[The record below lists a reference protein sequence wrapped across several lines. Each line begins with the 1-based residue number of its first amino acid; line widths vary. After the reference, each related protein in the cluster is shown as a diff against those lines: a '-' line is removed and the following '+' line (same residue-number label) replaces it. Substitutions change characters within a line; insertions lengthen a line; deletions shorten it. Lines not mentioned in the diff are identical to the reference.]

1 MRKLNLYIRK
11 INFRKTILIIGFL
24 IFALLMFLPSP
35 EGLSVEGKRALAI
48 FTLCLSLWIT
58 NYLPLAITSILGIA
72 LIPLFNVLTA
82 VETFAIFGNRA
93 VFFILGALIIAAA
106 IYKTGI
112 ARRVS
117 YLFISKIDNSFE
129 YIIFS
134 IIASSYL
141 LSLIMPEHAVAA
153 ILFPIVFELVKS
165 LKLQPL
171 ESNFAKA
178 AFLALA
184 WGAVVGGITTFLGG
198 ARNILA
204 VGLLENNYGI
214 NINFMEW
221 LKYSIVYSLP
231 LVIIS
236 YYVIIYFFKTEV
248 KNIKQRLNNIGKQY
262 EELGKISKDEKTLS
276 VLFLIIIFSWMFLS
290 GQVDISVTAILG
302 GVLIF
307 VFNIISWE
315 DIESYINW
323 GILLM
328 YGGAIVIA
336 TSLTR
341 TGAAEW
347 LSNTIFNF
355 IPQSTFLILVV
366 IILITKFLTEGVSNV
381 AAVAIVL
388 PIAFS
393 MGDILSLNPIIITY
407 IVALTGGLAFCLPMG
422 APPNAIAFSSGYLEL
437 KEVLRVGLILNLI
450 SIILLYIIAVRVW
463 PLFGL
468 KLFL

>member
-1 MRKLNLYIRK
+1 MKK
-11 INFRKTILIIGFL
+11 INFKMTLLFAGILIFI
-24 IFALLMFLPSP
+24 LLLFIPTP
-35 EGLSVEGKRALAI
+35 ADLSVEGKRALAI
-48 FTLCLSLWIT
+48 FTLCLTLWVT

-72 LIPLFNVLTA
+72 LIPLFNVLPA
-82 VETFAIFGNRA
+82 VDTFAIFGNRA

-129 YIIFS
+129 NIILS
-134 IIASSYL
+134 IIGISYS

-153 ILFPIVFELVKS
+153 ILFPIVFQIVES
-165 LKLQPL
+165 LKLTPL

-204 VGLLENNYGI
+204 VGLLENTYGI
-214 NINFMEW
+214 SITFMEW
-221 LKYSIVYSLP
+221 AKFSIIYSLP
-231 LVIIS
+231 LVVIS
-236 YYVIIYFFKTEV
+236 YYIIIYYFKTEV
-248 KNIKQRLNNIGKQY
+248 KNIKQRLNTIGKQY
-262 EELGKISKDEKTLS
+262 NELGPVTRDEKLLS
-276 VLFLIIIFSWMFLS
+276 VLFLIIITSWMFLS
-290 GQVDISVTAILG
+290 GTVDISVTAILG

-307 VFNIISWE
+307 VFDIISWE

-323 GILLM
+323 GIILM

-347 LSNTIFNF
+347 LSETIFDYL
-355 IPQSTFLILVV
+355 PQSTILMVIV

-388 PIAFS
+388 PIAYS
-393 MGDILSLNPIIITY
+393 MGDILGLNPMIVTY
-407 IVALTGGLAFCLPMG
+407 IVALTGGLAFMLPMG

-437 KEVLRVGLILNLI
+437 SEVIKVGLVLNLI
-450 SIILLYIIAVRVW
+450 SMVLLYIIAFWIW
-463 PLFGL
+463 PLLGL
-468 KLFL
+468 KLFI

>member
-1 MRKLNLYIRK
+1 MEKFNYKNLLLSIG
-11 INFRKTILIIGFL
+11 ILLFL
-24 IFALLMFLPSP
+24 VLLFIPTP
-35 EGLSVEGKRALAI
+35 DGLSLEGKRALAI
-48 FTLCLSLWIT
+48 FVLALSLWVT
-58 NYLPLAITSILGIA
+58 NTLPLAITSILGIA
-72 LIPLFNVLTA
+72 LIPLFKVMSA
-82 VETFAIFGNRA
+82 AETFAIFGNRA

-117 YLFISKIDNSFE
+117 YLFISKIDTSFKS
-129 YIIFS
+129 IIFS
-134 IIASSYL
+134 IIAISYL

-165 LKLQPL
+165 LKLKPL

-204 VGLLENNYGI
+204 VGLLENTYGI
-214 NINFMEW
+214 SINFMEW
-221 LKYSIVYSLP
+221 MKFSIVYSLP

-236 YYVIIYFFKTEV
+236 YYVIIYFFQTNVE
-248 KNIKQRLNNIGKQY
+248 NIKQRLNTIGKQY
-262 EELGKISKDEKTLS
+262 EALGPISRDEKILS
-276 VLFLIIIFSWMFLS
+276 VLFLIIISSWMFLS
-290 GQVDISVTAILG
+290 GRIDISVTAILG

-307 VFNIISWE
+307 VFNIINWE

-323 GILLM
+323 GIILM

-347 LSNTIFNF
+347 LSESIFEF
-355 IPQSTFLILVV
+355 IPQSTFLILLV
-366 IILITKFLTEGVSNV
+366 IVLITKFLTEGVSNV

-388 PIAFS
+388 PIAYS
-393 MGDILSLNPIIITY
+393 MGNILNFNPLIITY
-407 IVALTGGLAFCLPMG
+407 LVALTGGLAFMLPMG

-437 KEVLRVGLILNLI
+437 KEVIKVGFILNLI
-450 SIILLYIIAVRVW
+450 SIVLLYIIAVRIW
-463 PLFGL
+463 PLLGL

>member
-1 MRKLNLYIRK
+1 MRSIDFRK
-11 INFRKTILIIGFL
+11 IILVTGFIIFTLL
-24 IFALLMFLPSP
+24 IFLPSP
-35 EGLSVEGKRALAI
+35 EGLSVAGKRALAI
-48 FTLCLSLWIT
+48 FTLCLTLWVT

-112 ARRVS
+112 AKRVS

-129 YIIFS
+129 NIILS
-134 IIASSYL
+134 IIGISYS

-153 ILFPIVFELVKS
+153 ILFPIVFQIVES
-165 LKLQPL
+165 LKLTPL

-204 VGLLENNYGI
+204 VGLLENIYGI
-214 NINFMEW
+214 NINFMQW
-221 LKYSIVYSLP
+221 AKFSIIYSLP
-231 LVIIS
+231 LLIIS
-236 YYVIIYFFKTEV
+236 YYVIIYYFKTEV
-248 KNIKQRLNNIGKQY
+248 KNIKQRLNTIGQQY
-262 EELGKISKDEKTLS
+262 HELGPISRDEKLLS
-276 VLFLIIIFSWMFLS
+276 LLFLIIISSWMFLS
-290 GQVDISVTAILG
+290 GRVDISVTAILG

-307 VFNIISWE
+307 VFKIINWE
-315 DIESYINW
+315 EIESYINW
-323 GILLM
+323 GIILM

-347 LSNTIFNF
+347 LSESIFEF
-355 IPQSTFLILVV
+355 IPQSTFLILLV
-366 IILITKFLTEGVSNV
+366 IVLITKFLTEGVSNV

-388 PIAFS
+388 PIAYS
-393 MGDILSLNPIIITY
+393 MGNILNFNPLIITY
-407 IVALTGGLAFCLPMG
+407 LVALTGGLAFMLPMG

-437 KEVLRVGLILNLI
+437 KEVIKVGFILNLI
-450 SIILLYIIAVRVW
+450 SIVLLYIIAVRIW
-463 PLFGL
+463 PLLGL

>member
-1 MRKLNLYIRK
+1 MEKFNYKNLLLSIG
-11 INFRKTILIIGFL
+11 ILLFL
-24 IFALLMFLPSP
+24 VLLFIPTP
-35 EGLSVEGKRALAI
+35 DGLSLEGKRALAI
-48 FTLCLSLWIT
+48 FVLCLSLWVT
-58 NYLPLAITSILGIA
+58 NTLPLAITSILGIA

-82 VETFAIFGNRA
+82 AETFAIFGNRA

-117 YLFISKIDNSFE
+117 YLFISKIDTSFKS
-129 YIIFS
+129 IIFS
-134 IIASSYL
+134 IIAISYL

-165 LKLQPL
+165 LKLKPL

-204 VGLLENNYGI
+204 VGLLENTYGI
-214 NINFMEW
+214 SINFMEW
-221 LKYSIVYSLP
+221 MKFSIVYSLP

-236 YYVIIYFFKTEV
+236 YYVIIYFFQTNVE
-248 KNIKQRLNNIGKQY
+248 NIKQRLNTIGKQY
-262 EELGKISKDEKTLS
+262 EALGPISRDEKILS
-276 VLFLIIIFSWMFLS
+276 VLFLIIISSWMFLS
-290 GQVDISVTAILG
+290 GRIDISVTAILG

-307 VFNIISWE
+307 VFNIINWE

-323 GILLM
+323 GIILM

-347 LSNTIFNF
+347 LSESIFEF
-355 IPQSTFLILVV
+355 IPQSTFLILLV
-366 IILITKFLTEGVSNV
+366 IVLITKFLTEGVSNV

-388 PIAFS
+388 PIAYS
-393 MGDILSLNPIIITY
+393 MGNILNFNPLIITY
-407 IVALTGGLAFCLPMG
+407 LVALTGGLAFMLPMG

-437 KEVLRVGLILNLI
+437 KEVIKVGFILNLI
-450 SIILLYIIAVRVW
+450 SIVLLYIIAVRIW
-463 PLFGL
+463 PLLGL

>member
-1 MRKLNLYIRK
+1 MKK
-11 INFRKTILIIGFL
+11 INFRKTILISGILIFL
-24 IFALLMFLPSP
+24 ILMFIPTP
-35 EGLSVEGKRALAI
+35 KGLSIEGKRALSI
-48 FTLCLSLWIT
+48 FTLCLTLWVT

-72 LIPLFNVLTA
+72 LIPFFNVLTA
-82 VETFAIFGNRA
+82 AQTFAIFGNRA

-112 ARRVS
+112 AKRIS

-129 YIIFS
+129 NIILS
-134 IIASSYL
+134 IISISYL

-153 ILFPIVFELVKS
+153 ILFPIVFQIVES
-165 LKLQPL
+165 LKLTPL

-204 VGLLENNYGI
+204 VGLLENIYDI
-214 NINFMEW
+214 NINFMQW
-221 LKYSIVYSLP
+221 AKFSIVYSLP
-231 LVIIS
+231 LLIIS
-236 YYVIIYFFKTEV
+236 YYVIIHYFKTEV
-248 KNIKQRLNNIGKQY
+248 QNIKQRLNTIGQQY
-262 EELGKISKDEKTLS
+262 HELGAITREEKLLA
-276 VLFLIIIFSWMFLS
+276 VLFLIIIVSWMFLS
-290 GQVDISVTAILG
+290 SFIDISVTAILG

-307 VFNIISWE
+307 VFKIINWE
-315 DIESYINW
+315 EIESYINW
-323 GILLM
+323 GIILM

-347 LSNTIFNF
+347 LSQTIFD
-355 IPQSTFLILVV
+355 ILPQSTFIMLVV
-366 IILITKFLTEGVSNV
+366 IIVITKFLTEGVSNV

-393 MGDILSLNPIIITY
+393 MGDILGLNPMIITY
-407 IVALTGGLAFCLPMG
+407 IVALTGGLAFMLPMG

-437 KEVLRVGLILNLI
+437 SEVIKVGLILNLI
-450 SIILLYIIAVRVW
+450 SMVLLYIIAVRIW

-468 KLFL
+468 NLFI

>member
-1 MRKLNLYIRK
+1 MGK
-11 INFRKTILIIGFL
+11 INFRSTFLVIGILIFL
-24 IFALLMFLPSP
+24 ILIFIPTPA
-35 EGLSVEGKRALAI
+35 GLSLEGKRALAI
-48 FTLCLSLWIT
+48 FALCLTLWVT

-72 LIPLFNVLTA
+72 LIPLFNILTA
-82 VETFAIFGNRA
+82 ADTFAIFGNRA

-112 ARRVS
+112 AKRIS

-129 YIIFS
+129 NIILS

-153 ILFPIVFELVKS
+153 ILFPIVFQIVKS
-165 LKLQPL
+165 LKLTPL

-204 VGLLENNYGI
+204 VGLLENTYGI
-214 NINFMEW
+214 SISFIEW
-221 LKYSIVYSLP
+221 AKLSIVYSLP

-236 YYVIIYFFKTEV
+236 YYIIIYYFKTEV
-248 KNIKQRLNNIGKQY
+248 KNIKQRLNTIGKQY
-262 EELGKISKDEKTLS
+262 HELGPISKDEKLLS
-276 VLFLIIIFSWMFLS
+276 ILFLFIIASWMFLS
-290 GQVDISVTAILG
+290 GKVDISVTAILG

-336 TSLTR
+336 TSLTK
-341 TGAAEW
+341 TGAAKW
-347 LSNTIFNF
+347 LSQTIFEYL
-355 IPQSTFLILVV
+355 PQSTFIMLIV
-366 IILITKFLTEGVSNV
+366 IILITKLLTEGVSNV

-393 MGDILSLNPIIITY
+393 MGDILNFNPLIITY
-407 IVALTGGLAFCLPMG
+407 IVALTGGLAFMLPMG
-422 APPNAIAFSSGYLEL
+422 APPIAIAFSSGYLKL
-437 KEVLRVGLILNLI
+437 NEVIKVGLVLNLI
-450 SIILLYIIAVRVW
+450 SIILLYIISVVVW

-468 KLFL
+468 KLFI

>member
-1 MRKLNLYIRK
+1 MAK
-11 INFRKTILIIGFL
+11 INLRKTLLLVGILIFLLL
-24 IFALLMFLPSP
+24 IFIPTP

-48 FTLCLSLWIT
+48 FTLCLTLWVT

-72 LIPLFNVLTA
+72 LIPLFNVLPA
-82 VETFAIFGNRA
+82 VDTFAIFGNRA

-129 YIIFS
+129 NIILS
-134 IIASSYL
+134 IIGISYT

-153 ILFPIVFELVKS
+153 ILFPIVFQIVES
-165 LKLQPL
+165 LKLTPL

-204 VGLLENNYGI
+204 VGLLENTYGI
-214 NINFMEW
+214 NITFMEW
-221 LKYSIVYSLP
+221 AKFSIIYSLP

-236 YYVIIYFFKTEV
+236 YYVIIYYFKTEV
-248 KNIKQRLNNIGKQY
+248 KNIKQRLNTIGQQY
-262 EELGKISKDEKTLS
+262 HELGPISRDEKLLS
-276 VLFLIIIFSWMFLS
+276 VLFLIIIGSWMFLS
-290 GQVDISVTAILG
+290 GTVDISVTAILG

-307 VFNIISWE
+307 VFDIISWE

-323 GILLM
+323 GIILM

-347 LSNTIFNF
+347 LSESIFQVL
-355 IPQSTFLILVV
+355 PQSTILMVIV
-366 IILITKFLTEGVSNV
+366 IIIITKFLTEGVSNV

-393 MGDILSLNPIIITY
+393 MGNILGLNPMIITY
-407 IVALTGGLAFCLPMG
+407 IVALTGGLAFMLPMG

-437 KEVLRVGLILNLI
+437 NEVIKVGLILNLI
-450 SIILLYIIAVRVW
+450 SMVLLYIIAFSIW
-463 PLFGL
+463 PMLGL
-468 KLFL
+468 KLFI

>member
-1 MRKLNLYIRK
+1 MPN
-11 INFRKTILIIGFL
+11 
-24 IFALLMFLPSP
+24 PS
-35 EGLSVEGKRALAI
+35 GLSLEGKRALAI
-48 FTLCLSLWIT
+48 FALCLTLWVT
-58 NYLPLAITSILGIA
+58 NFLPLAITSILGIA
-72 LIPLFNVLTA
+72 LIPLFNIMSA
-82 VETFAIFGNRA
+82 ADTFAIFGNRA

-112 ARRVS
+112 AKRIS

-129 YIIFS
+129 NIILS

-153 ILFPIVFELVKS
+153 ILFPIVFQIVES
-165 LKLQPL
+165 LKLTPL

-204 VGLLENNYGI
+204 VGLLENTYGI
-214 NINFMEW
+214 SINFIEW
-221 LKYSIVYSLP
+221 AKFSIVYSLP

-236 YYVIIYFFKTEV
+236 YYTIIYYFKTEV
-248 KNIKQRLNNIGKQY
+248 KNIKQRLNTIGKQY
-262 EELGKISKDEKTLS
+262 QELGPISRDEKLLS
-276 VLFLIIIFSWMFLS
+276 ILFLIIITSWMFLS
-290 GQVDISVTAILG
+290 GKVDISVTAILG

-307 VFNIISWE
+307 VFDIISWE

-347 LSNTIFNF
+347 LSQTIFEYL
-355 IPQSTFLILVV
+355 PQSTFIMLIV

-393 MGDILSLNPIIITY
+393 MGNILSFNPLIITY
-407 IVALTGGLAFCLPMG
+407 IVALTGGLAFMLPMG
-422 APPNAIAFSSGYLEL
+422 APPIAIAFSSGYLEL
-437 KEVLRVGLILNLI
+437 NEVIKVGLVLNLI

-463 PLFGL
+463 PIFGL
-468 KLFL
+468 KLFI

>member
-1 MRKLNLYIRK
+1 M
-11 INFRKTILIIGFL
+11 FFILIFIPNP
-24 IFALLMFLPSP
+24 A
-35 EGLSVEGKRALAI
+35 GLSLEGKRALAI
-48 FTLCLSLWIT
+48 FTLCLTLWVT
-58 NYLPLAITSILGIA
+58 NFLPLAITSILGIA
-72 LIPLFNVLTA
+72 LIPLFNIMSA
-82 VETFAIFGNRA
+82 ADTFAIFGNRA

-112 ARRVS
+112 AKRIS

-129 YIIFS
+129 NIILS

-153 ILFPIVFELVKS
+153 ILFPIVFQIVES
-165 LKLQPL
+165 LKLKPL

-204 VGLLENNYGI
+204 VGLLENTYGI
-214 NINFMEW
+214 SINFIEW
-221 LKYSIVYSLP
+221 AKFSIVYSLP

-236 YYVIIYFFKTEV
+236 YYTIIYYFKTEV
-248 KNIKQRLNNIGKQY
+248 KNIKQRLNTIGKQY
-262 EELGKISKDEKTLS
+262 QELGPISRDEKLLS
-276 VLFLIIIFSWMFLS
+276 ILFLIIITSWMFLS
-290 GQVDISVTAILG
+290 GKVDISVTAILG

-307 VFNIISWE
+307 VFDIISWE

-347 LSNTIFNF
+347 LSQTIFEYL
-355 IPQSTFLILVV
+355 PQSTFVMLIV

-393 MGDILSLNPIIITY
+393 MGNILSFNPLIITY
-407 IVALTGGLAFCLPMG
+407 IVALTGGLAFMLPMG
-422 APPNAIAFSSGYLEL
+422 APPIAIAFSSGYLEL
-437 KEVLRVGLILNLI
+437 NEVIKVGLVLNLI

-463 PLFGL
+463 PIFGL
-468 KLFL
+468 KLFI

>member
-1 MRKLNLYIRK
+1 MEKTQFYFKK
-11 INFRKTILIIGFL
+11 INFRMTILLIGFI

-35 EGLSVEGKRALAI
+35 EGLSVAGKRALAI
-48 FTLCLSLWIT
+48 FTLCLTLWVT

-112 ARRVS
+112 AKRIS

-129 YIIFS
+129 NIILS
-134 IIASSYL
+134 IIGISYS

-153 ILFPIVFELVKS
+153 ILFPIVFQIVES
-165 LKLQPL
+165 LKLTPL

-204 VGLLENNYGI
+204 VGLLENIYGI
-214 NINFMEW
+214 NINFMQW
-221 LKYSIVYSLP
+221 AKFSIIYSLP
-231 LVIIS
+231 LLIIS
-236 YYVIIYFFKTEV
+236 YYVIIYYFKTEV
-248 KNIKQRLNNIGKQY
+248 KNIKQRLNTIGQQY
-262 EELGKISKDEKTLS
+262 HELGPVTREEKLLAA
-276 VLFLIIIFSWMFLS
+276 LFLIIIASWMFLS
-290 GQVDISVTAILG
+290 GTIDISVTAILG

-307 VFNIISWE
+307 VFKIINWE
-315 DIESYINW
+315 EIESYINW
-323 GILLM
+323 GIILM

-347 LSNTIFNF
+347 LSKAIFDF
-355 IPQSTFLILVV
+355 LPQSTIVMLIV
-366 IILITKFLTEGVSNV
+366 IIIITKFLTEGVSNV
-381 AAVAIVL
+381 AAVAIIL

-393 MGDILSLNPIIITY
+393 MGDILSLNPMIITY
-407 IVALTGGLAFCLPMG
+407 VVALTGGLAFMLPMG
-422 APPNAIAFSSGYLEL
+422 APPNAIAYSSGYLEIS
-437 KEVLRVGLILNLI
+437 EVVKVGFVLNII
-450 SIILLYIIAVRVW
+450 SMILLYVIALYIW
-463 PLFGL
+463 PLLGL

>member
-1 MRKLNLYIRK
+1 MRSIDFRK
-11 INFRKTILIIGFL
+11 IILVTGFIIFTLL
-24 IFALLMFLPSP
+24 IFLPSP
-35 EGLSVEGKRALAI
+35 EGLSVAGKRALAI
-48 FTLCLSLWIT
+48 FTLCLTLWVT

-112 ARRVS
+112 AKRVS

-129 YIIFS
+129 NIILS
-134 IIASSYL
+134 IIGISYS

-153 ILFPIVFELVKS
+153 ILFPIVFQIVES
-165 LKLQPL
+165 LKLTPL

-184 WGAVVGGITTFLGG
+184 WGAVVGGITSFLGG

-204 VGLLENNYGI
+204 VGLLENIYGI
-214 NINFMEW
+214 NINFMQW
-221 LKYSIVYSLP
+221 AKFSIIYSLP
-231 LVIIS
+231 LLIIS
-236 YYVIIYFFKTEV
+236 YYVIIYYFKTEV
-248 KNIKQRLNNIGKQY
+248 KNIKQRLNTIGQQY
-262 EELGKISKDEKTLS
+262 HELGPISRDEKLLS
-276 VLFLIIIFSWMFLS
+276 LLFLIIISSWMFLS
-290 GQVDISVTAILG
+290 GRVDISVTAILG

-307 VFNIISWE
+307 VFKIINWE
-315 DIESYINW
+315 EIESYINW
-323 GILLM
+323 GIILM

-347 LSNTIFNF
+347 LSESIFEF
-355 IPQSTFLILVV
+355 IPQSTFLILLV
-366 IILITKFLTEGVSNV
+366 IVLITKFLTEGVSNV

-388 PIAFS
+388 PIAYS
-393 MGDILSLNPIIITY
+393 MGNILNLNPLIITY
-407 IVALTGGLAFCLPMG
+407 LVALTGGLAFMLPMG

-437 KEVLRVGLILNLI
+437 KEVIKVGFILNLI
-450 SIILLYIIAVRVW
+450 SIVLLYIIAVRIW
-463 PLFGL
+463 PLLGL

>member
-1 MRKLNLYIRK
+1 MEKTQFYFKK
-11 INFRKTILIIGFL
+11 INFRMTILLIGFI

-35 EGLSVEGKRALAI
+35 EGLSVAGKRALAI
-48 FTLCLSLWIT
+48 FTLCLTLWVT

-112 ARRVS
+112 AKRVS

-129 YIIFS
+129 NIILS
-134 IIASSYL
+134 IIGISYS

-153 ILFPIVFELVKS
+153 ILFPIVFQIVES
-165 LKLQPL
+165 LKLTPL

-204 VGLLENNYGI
+204 VGLLENIYGI
-214 NINFMEW
+214 NINFMQW
-221 LKYSIVYSLP
+221 AKFSIIYSLP
-231 LVIIS
+231 LLIIS
-236 YYVIIYFFKTEV
+236 YYVIIYYFKTEV
-248 KNIKQRLNNIGKQY
+248 KNIKQRLNTIGQQY
-262 EELGKISKDEKTLS
+262 HELGPISRDEKLLS
-276 VLFLIIIFSWMFLS
+276 LLFLIIISSWMFLS
-290 GQVDISVTAILG
+290 GRVDISVTAILG

-307 VFNIISWE
+307 VFKIINWE
-315 DIESYINW
+315 EIESYINW
-323 GILLM
+323 GIILM

-347 LSNTIFNF
+347 LSQTIFDF
-355 IPQSTFLILVV
+355 LPQSTIVMLIV
-366 IILITKFLTEGVSNV
+366 IIIITKFLTEGVSNV
-381 AAVAIVL
+381 AAVAIIL

-393 MGDILSLNPIIITY
+393 MGDILSLNPMIITY
-407 IVALTGGLAFCLPMG
+407 VVALTGGLAFMLPMG
-422 APPNAIAFSSGYLEL
+422 APPNAIAYSSGYLEIS
-437 KEVLRVGLILNLI
+437 EVVKVGFVLNII
-450 SIILLYIIAVRVW
+450 SMILLYVIALYIW
-463 PLFGL
+463 PLLGL